1 MQIRNRA
8 ELRAKENIPRCD
20 NGKKTKQQKG
30 LGERS
35 IPLLE
40 TQTLI
45 ETKKWMLK

>member
-1 MQIRNRA
+1 MQIRNGA
-8 ELRAKENIPRCD
+8 ELRVKENID
-20 NGKKTKQQKG
+20 VIMEKKTKQQKG